1 MRPVP
6 KQPSLRKLPTDDR
19 NLSRDRAKQP
29 ALMGP
34 RVGAGSCLNGNVE
47 AVSATQ
53 ETPASSSDFRKI
65 FIREDGR
72 KARLQKSRVEV
83 GPAHRRASG
92 EWVCSA
98 SACRPA
104 GAHPQ

>member
-6 KQPSLRKLPTDDR
+6 KQPSLRKLPTDDG
-19 NLSRDRAKQP
+19 NLSRDRARQP

-65 FIREDGR
+65 FIRENGR

-83 GPAHRRASG
+83 GPAHRRAPG
-92 EWVCSA
+92 QRVCPA